1 MKRLFFSV
9 FALTLGAFAFWSCD
23 KEEEIDNGKGKPA
36 ERGSFMTV
44 QQQRDAFQGN
54 MNGIVEALDFTDL
67 ANAAG
72 VIADAAGKK
81 WSIMSLMPV
90 MTDSVLAEDTLFAAK
105 ISQILEFVSGDYES
119 FEGTDIDLRPF
130 YMAADIHV
138 VDTVFYDEAM
148 AAVVIEKFKSDV
160 DQLALNLFIDNHTIT
175 IRAKVEPG
183 DATFAYTNVLKHI
196 NSTLAL
202 PETVNITITL
212 DEKVILDVRNEL
224 ESDYTASY
232 TSGESSF
239 VIEGSKTSAK
249 GYAKFAGYEYNSKLD
264 FDNATGANGIYTIKC
279 GTTEL
284 FSYNIKMDATM
295 VGVNMADSAQVL
307 AWLQNPEKLKS
318 ISMGSSLRGGK
329 VEFKLNV
336 TNPFKDAEL
345 AKILRSQ
352 MMPDAKLTKEQEMKM
367 VERIN
372 QVVDGGF
379 YFEGFKDPQAKLK
392 FVYREIA
399 DDAEP
404 VDNEKINSIFDP
416 ETIGF
421 VSETVHKGGAYTVLV
436 VHDDEGYEKEIQLEE
451 YFTGID
457 IESLKAS
464 LLQKALEAFGPVI
477 AKFMGGDE

>member
-1 MKRLFFSV
+1 
-9 FALTLGAFAFWSCD
+9 
-23 KEEEIDNGKGKPA
+23 
-36 ERGSFMTV
+36 
-44 QQQRDAFQGN
+44 
-54 MNGIVEALDFTDL
+54 
-67 ANAAG
+67 
-72 VIADAAGKK
+72 
-81 WSIMSLMPV
+81 
-90 MTDSVLAEDTLFAAK
+90 
-105 ISQILEFVSGDYES
+105 
-119 FEGTDIDLRPF
+119 
-130 YMAADIHV
+130 
-138 VDTVFYDEAM
+138 
-148 AAVVIEKFKSDV
+148 
-160 DQLALNLFIDNHTIT
+160 
-175 IRAKVEPG
+175 
-183 DATFAYTNVLKHI
+183 
-196 NSTLAL
+196 
-202 PETVNITITL
+202 
-212 DEKVILDVRNEL
+212 
-224 ESDYTASY
+224 
-232 TSGESSF
+232 
-239 VIEGSKTSAK
+239 
-249 GYAKFAGYEYNSKLD
+249 
-264 FDNATGANGIYTIKC
+264 
-279 GTTEL
+279 
-284 FSYNIKMDATM
+284 M
-295 VGVNMADSAQVL
+295 VGVNMTDSAQVL

-416 ETIGF
+416 ETISF